1 MTPVIDIESK
11 IALGI
16 VLDGFFTSSAT
27 FAISS
32 NPTKAKKIRTKAIII
47 TRPAASTMVKIIFV
61 QEDSLIPK
69 KLIKDNAPNNKIAL
83 ITIGRS
89 INSAK
94 YPPKPNATTAAVI
107 IDVMAVSH
115 PMINPKKLLLKEF
128 FIKVYSAAAFGKT
141 EESSA

>member
-1 MTPVIDIESK
+1 M
-11 IALGI
+11 
-16 VLDGFFTSSAT
+16 
-27 FAISS
+27 
-32 NPTKAKKIRTKAIII
+32 I
-47 TRPAASTMVKIIFV
+47 TRPAASISVRIIFV

-69 KLIKDNAPNNKIAL
+69 KLIIDNAPSSKIAL
-83 ITIGRS
+83 TTIGRS

-107 IDVMAVSH
+107 IEVTAVNH
-115 PMINPKKLLLKEF
+115 PMMNPKKLLLKEF